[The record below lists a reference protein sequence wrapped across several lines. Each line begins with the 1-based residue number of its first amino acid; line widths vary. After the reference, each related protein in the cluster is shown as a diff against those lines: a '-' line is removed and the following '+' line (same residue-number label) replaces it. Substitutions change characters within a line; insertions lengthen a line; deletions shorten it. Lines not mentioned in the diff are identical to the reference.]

1 MNIIES
7 ERCDCDVNA
16 RGVAIKTYAY
26 ALSFSL
32 ADHYFLH
39 DISICKYP
47 PIAMNRKRKCRSL
60 DLLPMPMPCVKCS
73 WRAGGE
79 KKNEGNENDDDDVFA
94 L

>member
-1 MNIIES
+1 
-7 ERCDCDVNA
+7 
-16 RGVAIKTYAY
+16 
-26 ALSFSL
+26 
-32 ADHYFLH
+32 
-39 DISICKYP
+39 
-47 PIAMNRKRKCRSL
+47 MNRKRKCRSL